1 MGSSGCERS
10 SAWICVFSSAHNT
23 QRLVGRMQV
32 QAHDVPHFFNEQRV
46 LGELARLGPVRL
58 QNKRTPDAAHR
69 ALARPGDVLA
79 CCLVRSFSNL
89 QAAQETSANAQA
101 PGFPVA

>member
-1 MGSSGCERS
+1 MNGGLRGDE
-10 SAWICVFSSAHNT
+10 F
-23 QRLVGRMQV
+23 
-32 QAHDVPHFFNEQRV
+32 E
-46 LGELARLGPVRL
+46 
-58 QNKRTPDAAHR
+58 R
-69 ALARPGDVLA
+69 ALRADQEPLPRCFRVCTSVTLDRPGDVLA